1 VNRQGLLL
9 VSLKEKQE
17 NGLSKRRWCAGK
29 VEWLVGY
36 ERMTY
41 CWILLGGNIFW
52 IACFGFGNMFQVVIF
67 DE

>member
-1 VNRQGLLL
+1 V
-9 VSLKEKQE
+9 
-17 NGLSKRRWCAGK
+17 RRKGRM
-29 VEWLVGY
+29 VGY

-41 CWILLGGNIFW
+41 CWILLGGNMFW